1 MGDRL
6 NLERQRQK
14 GKAKSVIDQ
23 EQVAVSSVSS
33 DSTALMQ
40 LIQQYIAQHS
50 NEVLAVAA
58 SILTCPPQQIRDA
71 SYSADTL
78 VITTETCDK
87 VEAQARVGSNAADKR
102 TSHPI
107 LEACKAQIMDLTV
120 SDDDDDNDF
129 DEGKPSTSHSHMQG
143 RGGSGK
149 ESMKGSAEKASTV
162 TSECVRGIAKEAA
175 QAQVQDDVT
184 AFWTCSTCTCVN
196 PALVK
201 FCEACLQPLSKN
213 STAVTATAGK
223 GKRRQSVK
231 NEKQIKTEI
240 TTEVKTELKAEGA
253 ARSATTKTNKMKTLK
268 EVRSLHDIDLNR
280 GVIHCLDSDS
290 DGDGDDNGDGHCQIL
305 HDETRKNAGAV
316 SGRGLMK
323 FIGPSHTQAQTEQG
337 SREGSE
343 DREGSEEGALLLP
356 EPLPLLLI
364 PTHPTAASEPSHVA
378 SPDTLLDANSELL
391 VDLVSYDRSNNLSVH
406 HSTRSIHERFAAF
419 GYDYPSTRLDLSD
432 LALLKLT
439 GPDST
444 VRARMPGT
452 DSLYSS
458 SSTSE
463 KSRSCDEAATCI
475 SDDQFHWIWDPD
487 CCVVFGKRYGD
498 PKRKGKSK
506 FCGKFKSRIWPL
518 ILTSS
523 PLLSSSL
530 VPSRPAL
537 LFSIAVILPCQNHLY
552 SSYLF
557 LAHSFPSSPPI

>member
-1 MGDRL
+1 MIPECIAHNTDLVHSLRLMTPMLHVFFVFFYFQMGDRL

-23 EQVAVSSVSS
+23 EQVAVSPVSS

-50 NEVLAVAA
+50 NEVLAVTA
-58 SILTCPPQQIRDA
+58 SILTCPPQQIRND
-71 SYSADTL
+71 SHSHTL
-78 VITTETCDK
+78 VATTETCNK
-87 VEAQARVGSNAADKR
+87 AEARARVGSNAAENR
-102 TSHPI
+102 VSRPI

-120 SDDDDDNDF
+120 SDDDDENDF
-129 DEGKPSTSHSHMQG
+129 DDGNPSTSHSHMQG

-149 ESMKGSAEKASTV
+149 ESKKGSAERASTV
-162 TSECVRGIAKEAA
+162 TSECVRGIAKEAS
-175 QAQVQDDVT
+175 QAQVLDDVT

-223 GKRRQSVK
+223 SKRRQSVK
-231 NEKQIKTEI
+231 NEKQIR
-240 TTEVKTELKAEGA
+240 TEVRTEQKTELKAEGA
-253 ARSATTKTNKMKTLK
+253 ARSTTTKSNEMKALQ
-268 EVRSLHDIDLNR
+268 EVKSLNDIDLNS
-280 GVIHCLDSDS
+280 GLIHCLDSDS

-305 HDETRKNAGAV
+305 HGETRKNAGAV
-316 SGRGLMK
+316 SGRGLRK
-323 FIGPSHTQAQTEQG
+323 TIGPSHTQAQAEQG

-343 DREGSEEGALLLP
+343 DREGSEEGALSLP

-378 SPDTLLDANSELL
+378 SPDTLLDANRELL
-391 VDLVSYDRSNNLSVH
+391 VDLVSYDRSNDLSFD

-419 GYDYPSTRLDLSD
+419 GYHYPSIRLDLSD

-463 KSRSCDEAATCI
+463 KNRSCDEAAAFI
-475 SDDQFHWIWDPD
+475 SDDQFNWIWDPD

-506 FCGKFKSRIWPL
+506 FCGKFKS
-518 ILTSS
+518 
-523 PLLSSSL
+523 
-530 VPSRPAL
+530 
-537 LFSIAVILPCQNHLY
+537 
-552 SSYLF
+552 
-557 LAHSFPSSPPI
+557 